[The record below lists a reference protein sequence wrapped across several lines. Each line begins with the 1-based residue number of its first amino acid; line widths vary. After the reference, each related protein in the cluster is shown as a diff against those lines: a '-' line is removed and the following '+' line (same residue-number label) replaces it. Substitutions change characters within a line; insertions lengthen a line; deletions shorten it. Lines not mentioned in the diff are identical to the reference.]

1 MLCEPTIKNFI
12 KNNKITM
19 STPTILLTSEKFVKE
34 VTNLSDNLSGKL
46 LLPAIKE
53 AQNFGLRNLVGNQ
66 IYNTLLNLV
75 ASKEIDNEENI
86 DYKNLLDVAQYYLAY
101 SAATNVIILSAV
113 KIDNIG
119 VVRVTDSGTES
130 VSLTDTFTIRDFYK
144 KKSDYYR
151 QQVSEYLK
159 NSNLRGET
167 SCNTNTYSNS
177 STNIWLGG
185 PRGKRLI

>member
-1 MLCEPTIKNFI
+1 
-12 KNNKITM
+12 M
-19 STPTILLTSEKFVKE
+19 SAPTILLTSEKFVKE

-75 ASKEIDNEENI
+75 ASKEIDNDANAA
-86 DYKNLLDVAQYYLAY
+86 YKELLDVAQYYLAY

-119 VVRVTDSGTES
+119 VVRVTDSNTES
-130 VSLTDTFTIRDFYK
+130 VPLSDTFTIRDFYK

-159 NSNLRGET
+159 NSNLRSET

-185 PRGKRLI
+185 PRGKRSL

>member
-1 MLCEPTIKNFI
+1 MSS
-12 KNNKITM
+12 KNNKMTM
-19 STPTILLTSEKFVKE
+19 STPNNPTILLTSEKFVKE

-53 AQNFGLRNLVGNQ
+53 AQNFGLRNLIGNQ

>member
-1 MLCEPTIKNFI
+1 
-12 KNNKITM
+12 M
-19 STPTILLTSEKFVKE
+19 STPNNPTILLTSEKFVKE

-101 SAATNVIILSAV
+101 SAATNVIILAAV

-119 VVRVTDSGTES
+119 VVRVNDSGTES
-130 VSLTDTFTIRDFYK
+130 VPLSDTFTIRDFYK

-159 NSNLRGET
+159 TSNLRGET

>member
-1 MLCEPTIKNFI
+1 M
-12 KNNKITM
+12 
-19 STPTILLTSEKFVKE
+19 
-34 VTNLSDNLSGKL
+34 
-46 LLPAIKE
+46 
-53 AQNFGLRNLVGNQ
+53 
-66 IYNTLLNLV
+66 NLV

-101 SAATNVIILSAV
+101 SAATNVIILAAV

-119 VVRVTDSGTES
+119 VVRVNDSGTES
-130 VSLTDTFTIRDFYK
+130 VPLSDTFTIRDFYK

-159 NSNLRGET
+159 TSNLRGET

>member
-1 MLCEPTIKNFI
+1 M
-12 KNNKITM
+12 
-19 STPTILLTSEKFVKE
+19 TPTILLTSEKFVKE

-101 SAATNVIILSAV
+101 SAATNVIILAAV

-130 VSLTDTFTIRDFYK
+130 VPLTDTFTIRGFYQK
-144 KKSDYYR
+144 KADYYR
-151 QQVSEYLK
+151 QQVADYLK

-185 PRGKRLI
+185 PRGKKLI